1 MQIGLLGPLEVRVNG
16 VAVDVAGSR
25 LRSLLTRL
33 ALDAGRPVSAGALV
47 DAVWGAYPPGDQAN
61 ALQSL
66 VSRLRRSL
74 GDAQAVQPLSAGY
87 RLAADPGDIDV
98 HQFERMAADGAA
110 ALRRGDPATA
120 RPMLRRALSLWRGPA
135 LADCADA
142 AFAAA
147 PIARLDDLRL
157 AAMAD
162 RLAADLSLQR
172 APAVVAELEAL
183 TREHPLDERFAALLI
198 KALRAAG
205 RTSDALS
212 AYQRLR
218 ELLVDELGVDPSPQ
232 LQELHVSV
240 LRGEQPPPSGT
251 AGYARRTNLRATLTS
266 FVGRDEEA
274 ARIVKLLNESR
285 LVTLVGTGGSG
296 KTRLATEA
304 ASSLLDDYDAIWL
317 VELAPVTD
325 PAEIPYAALASI
337 GRRDATTRSD
347 PDAPRRPSEAV
358 DELRGVLTARRAML
372 VVDNCEHLLDGVAQL
387 VDTLLA
393 DCPQLAVLATSRE
406 PLAITGEALV
416 VLAPLPVPVLGSTVE
431 QALASPAVQLF
442 ADRGA
447 AARPE
452 FGIDEATVDDGV
464 EIVRRLDGLPL
475 AIELAAARLRTLPVH
490 EVAARLSDRF
500 RLLTGGS
507 RTALP
512 RHRTLRAVV
521 EWSWDLLAPAEWL
534 LAERLAVFP
543 AGATTASAAA
553 VCADDRVRRV
563 DIPDL
568 LAALVDKSLL
578 VLEDDGPR
586 YRMLETIREFG
597 IDRLAERGEVDAV
610 RTEHARYFADL
621 ITDLVP
627 QLRDRRQRAAM
638 RVIAEE
644 HDNVL
649 AALRHLVDRGDAGPA
664 LRLVVALNQY
674 WGLTGRHTEALTW
687 LELALRLPSE
697 DVDSDLWLTAVALRV
712 MNRAVGAPGGR
723 QPRDEILDI
732 LDDVLALDV
741 TNTPILA
748 IVKPFLLFI
757 AGREEQAADY
767 LSRALANPDPWIQ
780 ATSLAMRA
788 RFAENSGDVV
798 AVRVDT
804 AAAIA
809 RYESVGDEVGL
820 ASVLPLAAGLLAYDG
835 DVSGAVN
842 LLTKALRLLD
852 DQSAGAIEV
861 DDRLYILLRLSDM
874 HGRLGEW
881 AAASSYAQ
889 AASEM
894 ADSIGSAEWRAL
906 TAVLRGGVL
915 RASGELEAAQRL
927 QTEAEDLLSHA
938 TRSRFTMHHGTALVA
953 AFGAA
958 AAVDAGDMELA
969 RRQVDTAYT
978 AGRASRDMPIVAT
991 VVVAEAMLAL
1001 ACDDAAIAAWLLGLA
1016 ARIRG
1021 ADDPTDLMVA
1031 QVTAGAREMLGAGSF
1046 HEQWSAG
1053 WAASRADAID
1063 LADPSGG
1070 QVRRR

>member
-1 MQIGLLGPLEVRVNG
+1 M
-16 VAVDVAGSR
+16 
-25 LRSLLTRL
+25 
-33 ALDAGRPVSAGALV
+33 
-47 DAVWGAYPPGDQAN
+47 
-61 ALQSL
+61 
-66 VSRLRRSL
+66 
-74 GDAQAVQPLSAGY
+74 
-87 RLAADPGDIDV
+87 
-98 HQFERMAADGAA
+98 
-110 ALRRGDPATA
+110 
-120 RPMLRRALSLWRGPA
+120 
-135 LADCADA
+135 
-142 AFAAA
+142 
-147 PIARLDDLRL
+147 
-157 AAMAD
+157 
-162 RLAADLSLQR
+162 
-172 APAVVAELEAL
+172 
-183 TREHPLDERFAALLI
+183 
-198 KALRAAG
+198 
-205 RTSDALS
+205 
-212 AYQRLR
+212 
-218 ELLVDELGVDPSPQ
+218 
-232 LQELHVSV
+232 
-240 LRGEQPPPSGT
+240 
-251 AGYARRTNLRATLTS
+251 
-266 FVGRDEEA
+266 
-274 ARIVKLLNESR
+274 
-285 LVTLVGTGGSG
+285 TLVGTGGSG

-304 ASSLLDDYDAIWL
+304 ASSLLEDYDVTWP

-325 PAEIPYAALASI
+325 PAEIPYAVLASI

-358 DELRGVLTARRAML
+358 DELRGVLTAPWAML

-406 PLAITGEALV
+406 PLDHRRGARRAGPA
-416 VLAPLPVPVLGSTVE
+416 AGARLGSTVE
-431 QALASPAVQLF
+431 QALASAAVQLF

-452 FGIDEATVDDGV
+452 FGIDDATVDDASRSC
-464 EIVRRLDGLPL
+464 RRLDGLPL
-475 AIELAAARLRTLPVH
+475 AIELAAARLRTLPVPRLPRGCPIGSGCSPAAAGPRCH
-490 EVAARLSDRF
+490 GTERCGQWWSGAGIYSLPRSGCSLSAWPSFPRALTAAARPPCVPTIGCR
-500 RLLTGGS
+500 
-507 RTALP
+507 
-512 RHRTLRAVV
+512 RA
-521 EWSWDLLAPAEWL
+521 
-534 LAERLAVFP
+534 
-543 AGATTASAAA
+543 
-553 VCADDRVRRV
+553 

-586 YRMLETIREFG
+586 SRMLETIREFG

-610 RTEHARYFADL
+610 RTAHAQYFADL
-621 ITDLVP
+621 ITDVVP

-649 AALRHLVDRGDAGPA
+649 AALRHLVDRGDAGAA
-664 LRLVVALNQY
+664 LTLVVALNQY
-674 WGLTGRHTEALTW
+674 WALIGRHTEALTW

-697 DVDSDLWLTAVALRV
+697 DVDPDLWLTAVALRV
-712 MNRAVGAPGGR
+712 MNRAVGAQLAGTDPDGR

-741 TNTPILA
+741 TDTPILA
-748 IVKPFLLFI
+748 IVKPVLLFI
-757 AGREEQAADY
+757 AGQEEQAADY
-767 LSRALANPDPWIQ
+767 LSQALANPDPWIQ

-788 RFAENSGDVV
+788 RFAENSGDII
-798 AVRVDT
+798 AVRADT

-835 DVSGAVN
+835 DLSGAVN
-842 LLTKALRLLD
+842 LLTKALRLFD

-881 AAASSYAQ
+881 DAASSYAE

-915 RASGELEAAQRL
+915 RASGEVEAAQRL
-927 QTEAEDLLSHA
+927 QTEAEDLLSQA

-969 RRQVDTAYT
+969 RRHIETAYP

-991 VVVAEAMLAL
+991 VVVAEAVLAL
-1001 ACDDAAIAAWLLGLA
+1001 AYDDAAIAAWLLGLA

-1031 QVTAGAREMLGAGSF
+1031 QVAAGAREVLGAGGF

-1053 WAASRADAID
+1053 WAGQSRGGDRPGRAERG
-1063 LADPSGG
+1063 SGATPVSAHRQRDEHDEQPG
-1070 QVRRR
+1070 HPGERPQQVGGHRAAQHQARAPRRPDG